1 MKTLDDYSICKKHA
15 VQGGDGC
22 WHVNLDGFAEA
33 CFNGNTISDLR
44 LVTSANPEISEAD
57 RDAWGITHGDSEAE
71 SEADRDTWGITHSEW
86 VDCIER
92 ALAAK
97 LIDDNDGLLPIAP
110 SSSVFTDDE
119 QH

>member
-15 VQGGDGC
+15 VQGSNGY

-33 CFNGNTISDLR
+33 CFNDNTIDDLR
-44 LVTSANPEISEAD
+44 ANTEISE
-57 RDAWGITHGDSEAE
+57 I
-71 SEADRDTWGITHSEW
+71 EADRETWGITHSEW

-97 LIDDNDGLLPIAP
+97 LIDDNDGRLPIAP
-110 SSSVFTDDE
+110 STSVFTDDE